1 MRSLGPAEVAAAL
14 PYPAL
19 IEALRTA
26 FREGATVPTRS
37 HHTVSTTGADATLL
51 LMPAWSSAAQQAGEI
66 GVKIVTVHPDNG
78 GRGLPA
84 VHGLYLLIDGET
96 GQPRALLDGPTL
108 TARRTAAASALAADS
123 LARRDAASLLL
134 VGTGVIAEQLAH
146 AHAAVRPIA
155 KVAVWG
161 RNAAN
166 AAALADRLCAA
177 GMRAAAVDD
186 DLPAAVG
193 EADIVSCATLSKAPL
208 VQGDWLRP
216 GQHLDLVGGFTP
228 EMRETDDAAVT
239 RARLFVDTRDGAF
252 KEAGDIV
259 DPMRR
264 DIIAEG
270 DVEADLYDLCRGTHA
285 GRGEGGAGD
294 ITLFKSVGTAIED
307 LAAARLAV
315 AERRKD

>member
-1 MRSLGPAEVAAAL
+1 MRSLGPAEVTAAL
-14 PYPAL
+14 PYRAL
-19 IEALRTA
+19 IEALRAA
-26 FREGATVPTRS
+26 FRDGATVPTRS
-37 HHTVSTTGADATLL
+37 HHTIPTSGAEATLL
-51 LMPAWSSAAQQAGEI
+51 LMPAWSGAEQMAGQI

-96 GQPRALLDGPTL
+96 GQPQALLDGPTL
-108 TARRTAAASALAADS
+108 TARRTAAASALAADY

-134 VGTGVIAEQLAH
+134 VGTGVIAEQLAY
-146 AHAAVRPIA
+146 AYAAVRPIA

-161 RNAAN
+161 RSAPN
-166 AAALADRLCAA
+166 AAALAGRLSAA
-177 GMRAAAVDD
+177 GMQAAAVDD
-186 DLPAAVG
+186 LAAAVG
-193 EADIVSCATLSKAPL
+193 EAEIISCATLSKAPL

-264 DIIAEG
+264 GIISEG
-270 DVEADLYDLCRGTHA
+270 NVEADLYDLCRGTHA
-285 GRGEGGAGD
+285 GRGEGAARD

-315 AERRKD
+315 AEQRAG